1 MMSIAFKEGVKID
14 PHALQEIILA
24 CNNDIRQVTNN
35 YSYFIINYVCILQGA
50 EGICL
55 ARHSH

>member
-1 MMSIAFKEGVKID
+1 MMSVAFKEGVKID

-35 YSYFIINYVCILQGA
+35 YSYIIGTLHC
-50 EGICL
+50 
-55 ARHSH
+55 ARESV